1 VVIPY
6 SMSELGSAA
15 DQWRGVVAGG
25 SKYARDCRRFVS
37 LVHRHSV
44 LGSHRPTQY
53 GYPGFHVLGCSQMLP
68 FWRQNIVVPP
78 YAAHMRGTKLCWV
91 RQYRMPMHPN
101 SSFYIDPKP
110 MHDPLIGTGR
120 CFTPRRS

>member
-1 VVIPY
+1 
-6 SMSELGSAA
+6 MSELGSAA
-15 DQWRGVVAGG
+15 DQRRGVVAGG

-68 FWRQNIVVPP
+68 KRQQKNEEPP
-78 YAAHMRGTKLCWV
+78 KATHKRDTKLCWV

-101 SSFYIDPKP
+101 SSFY
-110 MHDPLIGTGR
+110 
-120 CFTPRRS
+120 